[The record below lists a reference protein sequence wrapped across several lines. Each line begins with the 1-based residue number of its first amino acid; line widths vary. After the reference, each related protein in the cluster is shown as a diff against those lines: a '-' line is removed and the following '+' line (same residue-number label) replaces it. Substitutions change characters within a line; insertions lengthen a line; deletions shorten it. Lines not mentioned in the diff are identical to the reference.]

1 MSKNNE
7 PEKKEESMLTLIQQ
21 IKDGQLDPKT
31 LNKELRQQV
40 VEVMLA
46 EAYNIPGMAQIL
58 KVSDKTIR
66 RDVEDIRTSNALSP
80 DIDLA
85 KKTIGEM
92 VAYARVH
99 RDHLMRLSRTNNASL
114 SEKAQAEYYAA
125 QIGFVLVTKLQSLGY
140 LPLQP
145 QGVVGSIHH
154 TFENADLNTL
164 SADAQKQLVELDS
177 LIEGNPDA
185 DPSLKQLSADLRSLI
200 EKEKLLGAEPPKEEH
215 NE

>member
-7 PEKKEESMLTLIQQ
+7 PEKKEQSILTLIQQ
-21 IKDGQLDPKT
+21 IKDGQIDPKT
-31 LNKELRQQV
+31 LDKDLRQEV

-46 EAYNIPGMAQIL
+46 EAYNVPGIAQIL

-66 RDVEDIRTSNALSP
+66 RDVDDIRTRNALTP

-85 KKTIGEM
+85 KKTIGER
-92 VAYARVH
+92 VGYARIH
-99 RDHLMRLSRTNNASL
+99 RDHLMRLARSNNTSV
-114 SEKAQAEYYAA
+114 SERAMAEYYAS

-154 TFENADLNTL
+154 TFDDADLNTL
-164 SADAQKQLVELDS
+164 SADTQKQLVELDS
-177 LIEGNPDA
+177 LIEGNPDV

-200 EKEKLLGAEPPKEEH
+200 EKEKLLGPEAPEAK
-215 NE
+215 NDR